1 MKKNLIITTS
11 IVFLSAICSYNVHA
25 QNYFQQDV
33 KYTIHVKLDDVKH
46 ELSASDSISYTNNS
60 PSELSFLYFHLWPNA
75 YKDNT
80 TALAKQLLEERHTYF
95 YFNEEKADGYIDSLD
110 FKVNGK
116 TIKWKL
122 DSTNIDICK
131 LYLNEPLKPGQT
143 ITITT
148 PFHVK
153 IPHSGI
159 SRIGHDGQAY
169 QISQWFPKPAVY
181 DSRGWNQFPFLDQ
194 GEFYSEF
201 GTFDVYIT
209 LPENY
214 VVGATGDLVNGE
226 KETEWLDKKAE
237 ETSKIT
243 KFDKKDMAF
252 PPSAAQYKTLHY
264 HQQNVHDFAWFT
276 DKRYH
281 VAKDYAELP
290 YSGNKVTTWAMFT
303 NRHADIWKDGAAYVK
318 NAIYYYSKW
327 VGEYPYK
334 QATAVEGAL
343 SAGGG
348 MEYPNVTVI
357 SAGGDPVGLEMVIV
371 HEVGHNWF
379 YGMLGSN
386 ERLDPWM
393 DEGVNSF
400 YEYRYQQLIHPGTTT
415 YLSMARNLIH
425 LPTHP
430 ERYERTMLYDVAAHL
445 NNDQPITLSAPA
457 FSGVNYEGI
466 VYEKT
471 AAVFAFLKDYLG
483 EQQFDAAM
491 QEYFKQWH
499 FKHPKIGD
507 LRKIME
513 ASTGKDLSWF
523 FDDLM
528 GTTKKV
534 DYKICSA
541 KPFYGYEGIPIRSLQ
556 VKIKN
561 KGLINA
567 PFEITAYKKDS
578 IVGVQWFDGFPG
590 KKEVS
595 LSFSNFD
602 KIGINS
608 ETTNP
613 EYNIKNDFYKTKGL
627 FKKAK
632 PLHLQLLP
640 GIDDPMKSQL
650 CITPVIGFNY
660 YNGVMPGVAIYN
672 NPVPQKTFSYL
683 LMPEYGTFDNS
694 LAGYGRAG
702 FTMLP
707 KGDFIQMIWLGTSAS
722 HYAYERDPDNLD
734 YTRIVPEILVKFK
747 PRNARSTVEKELR
760 LRNFNISKDVISYDI
775 IPLAGDSTFSTT
787 SKKVNTS
794 YYVNQLTY
802 SLTNKRIIN
811 PYSFKFV
818 AEQGDKFMKASV
830 EGNYK
835 ITYNK
840 ARKSFDIRVFLGDF
854 IYSNQNIAEDFRFN
868 LSGTQGYND
877 YLYDHY
883 FVGRNEGSGIL
894 SQQFCETDG
903 GFKVYAP
910 ISATWNGLFAINLK
924 TSIPGKIPLKLFAD
938 VGTILGQQQSVGSS
952 QIIFYDAGIQL
963 SIINNIFDIY
973 FPVLMSKQIHDYFT
987 TNNLN
992 YIQTI
997 RFTFSLEK
1005 IDPFELLRDIR

>member
-1 MKKNLIITTS
+1 MKKLYFIY
-11 IVFLSAICSYNVHA
+11 VLVLSSSSFVVHS

-33 KYTIHVKLDDVKH
+33 KYTIHVSLDDVKH
-46 ELSASDSISYTNNS
+46 ELSANDSITYTNNS
-60 PSELSFLYFHLWPNA
+60 PSELTFLYFHLWPNA

-95 YFNEEKADGYIDSLD
+95 YFNEEKANGYIDSLD

-116 TIKWKL
+116 AVKWKL

-148 PFHVK
+148 PFLVK

-226 KETEWLDKKAE
+226 KETAWLDKKAE
-237 ETSKIT
+237 ETSKT
-243 KFDKKDMAF
+243 KKFDKKDIAF
-252 PPSAAQYKTLHY
+252 PPSATYNKTLHY
-264 HQQNVHDFAWFT
+264 HQQNVHDFAWFA

-281 VAKDYAELP
+281 VAKDVAELP

-303 NRHADIWKDGAAYVK
+303 NSHADIWKDGAKYVK

-357 SAGGDPVGLEMVIV
+357 STSGDAVGLEMVII

-415 YLSMARNLIH
+415 YLSMARNLVH
-425 LPTHP
+425 LPSHP
-430 ERYERTMLYDVAAHL
+430 ERYERIMLYDVAAHL
-445 NNDQPITLSAPA
+445 NNDQPITLDAPS
-457 FSGVNYEGI
+457 FSTINYGGI
-466 VYEKT
+466 LYEKT

-499 FKHPKIGD
+499 FKHPKLGD

-534 DYKICSA
+534 DYKLCKAEPSGDPLSFTGNA
-541 KPFYGYEGIPIRSLQ
+541 TKVTL
-556 VKIKN
+556 KN
-561 KGLINA
+561 KGQIKA

-578 IVGVQWFDGFPG
+578 IVGTQWFDGFSG
-590 KKEVS
+590 KNDVM
-595 LSFSNFD
+595 LHFVDFD
-602 KIGINS
+602 KICINS

-613 EYNIKNDFYKTKGL
+613 EYNIKNDFYKTTGL

-650 CITPVIGFNY
+650 CITPVVGFNY
-660 YNGVMPGVAIYN
+660 YNGIMPGVAIYN
-672 NPVPQKTFSYL
+672 DPVPQKTFSYL

-694 LAGYGRAG
+694 FAGYGRAG
-702 FTMLP
+702 FTLLP
-707 KGDFIQMIWLGTSAS
+707 KGKFIQMIWLGTSAS
-722 HYAYERDPDNLD
+722 HYAYAKDPFQLD
-734 YTRIVPEILVKFK
+734 YTRIVPEALVKFK
-747 PRNARSTVEKELR
+747 PKNPRSTIETELR
-760 LRNFNISKDVISYDI
+760 FRNFNISNDFVIYGPLSYLQYD
-775 IPLAGDSTFSTT
+775 AFKET
-787 SKKVNTS
+787 TS

-802 SLTNKRIIN
+802 SLTDKRIIN
-811 PYSFKFV
+811 PYNFKFV

-840 ARKSFDIRVFLGDF
+840 PRKSFDIRVFFGDF
-854 IYSNQNIAEDFRFN
+854 IYSHQNIAEDFRFN

-883 FVGRNEGSGIL
+883 FVGRNEGSDIL

-903 GFKVYAP
+903 GFKVATP
-910 ISATWNGLFAINLK
+910 IGHTWNSLFAINLK
-924 TSIPGKIPLKLFAD
+924 TSIPGKIPIKLFAD
-938 VGTILGQQQSVGSS
+938 IGTYYDNLKIYGSTLPV
-952 QIIFYDAGIQL
+952 FYDAGIQL

-973 FPVLMSKQIHDYFT
+973 FPVLMSKQIQDVNT
-987 TNNLN
+987 LNNIK
-992 YIQTI
+992 YAQTI
-997 RFTFSLEK
+997 RFTFNLDK
-1005 IDPFELLRDIR
+1005 IDPFKLLRDIR